1 MLFKTETAQALYKKQ
16 SAHEN
21 CKMEDV
27 QVHNP
32 QTTDGSQN
40 TECKG

>member
-1 MLFKTETAQALYKKQ
+1 MPFKTETGQALQRQQ
-16 SAHEN
+16 STHEN

-27 QVHNP
+27 QVHSLEK
-32 QTTDGSQN
+32 TDGSQN